1 MPGSIILAMQRRFSR
16 IWAIPVSILILIGL
30 YYVPPIHS
38 RLAWRLELLRTQIK
52 YMVNPPD
59 EAVFLPTQQAQVN
72 LAVTKMILTLQ
83 ATLTPAA
90 ASTPQPGPTLQPTI
104 TATPLPATVM
114 LQGVKYET
122 SAWTSQLLRSCQF
135 LDGAYLLGLD
145 GKPRRDR

>member
-1 MPGSIILAMQRRFSR
+1 MKPHLSR

-30 YYVPPIHS
+30 YYLPPIHS
-38 RLAWRLELLRTQIK
+38 RLAWRLESLRTQIK

-90 ASTPQPGPTLQPTI
+90 ASASTPQPGPALQPTI
-104 TATPLPATVM
+104 ATTPLPATVM
-114 LQGVKYET
+114 
-122 SAWTSQLLRSCQF
+122 
-135 LDGAYLLGLD
+135 
-145 GKPRRDR
+145 